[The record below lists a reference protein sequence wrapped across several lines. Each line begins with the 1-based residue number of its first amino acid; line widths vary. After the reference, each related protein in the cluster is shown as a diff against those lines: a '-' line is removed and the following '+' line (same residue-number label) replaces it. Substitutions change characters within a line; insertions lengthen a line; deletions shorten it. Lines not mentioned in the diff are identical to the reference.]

1 VASSLSK
8 HLFKV
13 KMELIAYSQCAI
25 RFEPNNN
32 QAGGRTYS
40 NRSLIELR
48 HDEQNRY
55 FLRAVDVEKNKEV
68 CKLFNNYNGRLNIVL

>member
-1 VASSLSK
+1 
-8 HLFKV
+8 
-13 KMELIAYSQCAI
+13 MELIAY
-25 RFEPNNN
+25 NN

>member
-1 VASSLSK
+1 
-8 HLFKV
+8 
-13 KMELIAYSQCAI
+13 MDLISYSQCGI

-32 QAGGRTYS
+32 QPGGRTYS

-48 HDEQNRY
+48 HDEHNRY
-55 FLRAVDVEKNKEV
+55 FLRAVDVEKNREV